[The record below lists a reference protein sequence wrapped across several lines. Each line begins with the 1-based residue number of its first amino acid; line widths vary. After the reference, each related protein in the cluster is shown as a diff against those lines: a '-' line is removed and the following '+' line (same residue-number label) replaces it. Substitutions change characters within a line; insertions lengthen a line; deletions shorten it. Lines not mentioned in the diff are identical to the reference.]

1 MAQYDLI
8 IIGGGPAGITAG
20 IYASRKKL
28 RTLLITK
35 DFLGQVG
42 LSWRIENYPGFSRIN
57 GRDLLK
63 SFYNHLTKNEIEIKN
78 YEEAMK
84 IEELNPGFKVK
95 TKENEFNSLAVI
107 ISTGAMPKKLDIK
120 NEDKFIG
127 QGISYCLTCD
137 EKAFEGQKVAVI
149 GGGNAGAEA
158 AIELL
163 NFASEIYLLEY
174 LENLTCDEILQEEI
188 TNQPKIKVMS
198 GIEILSFEGEN
209 ELQKIIYKE
218 RKTEEIKELEVKGCF
233 VEIGAK
239 PNTELVKELV
249 NLNEKGEIIVNPKTM
264 ETSKK
269 GIFAC
274 GDVCD
279 FCYKQIVI
287 ATGQGAL
294 AALSAYSSIKSFKK
308 LT

>member
-1 MAQYDLI
+1 MVLYDLV

-28 RTLLITK
+28 KTLLITK

-42 LSWRIENYPGFSRIN
+42 LSWRIENYPGFPKIN

-63 SFYNHLTKNEIEIKN
+63 SFHNHLTQNEIEIKN
-78 YEEAMK
+78 YEEVIK
-84 IEELNPGFKVK
+84 IEELNPGFKLK
-95 TKENEFNSLAVI
+95 TKENEYNSLAI
-107 ISTGAMPKKLDIK
+107 IIATGAMPKKLNIK

-127 QGISYCLTCD
+127 KGISYCLTCD
-137 EKAFEGQKVAVI
+137 EKAFEGKKVAVI

-163 NFASEIYLLEY
+163 KFASEIYLLEY
-174 LENLTCDEILQEEI
+174 LENLTCDEILKEEI
-188 TNQPKIKVMS
+188 LSQPKIKATT

-209 ELQKIIYKE
+209 ELEKIIYQE
-218 RKTEEIKELEVKGCF
+218 RKTKENKELEVKGCF
-233 VEIGAK
+233 IEIGTK
-239 PNTELVKELV
+239 PNSELVKELV

-269 GIFAC
+269 GIFAA

-279 FCYKQIVI
+279 FCYKQIVL

-294 AALSAYSSIKSFKK
+294 AALSAYSYIKSLKT
-308 LT
+308 L